1 MQTIQ
6 TTIRLDPVLKGKL
19 EELSRLH
26 ATTLNK
32 LVTAAREEFVVTD
45 ARAMQQDLK
54 ASLATLQRIAG
65 EDPRFERAIA
75 ETAAAEAAI
84 VEDPVEGE
92 PFVSEDRP
100 ATKAVRDIL
109 SA

>member
-1 MQTIQ
+1 MPTVQ
-6 TTIRLDPVLKGKL
+6 TTIRLDPVLKDKL
-19 EELSRLH
+19 EELSRLR

-32 LVTAAREEFVVTD
+32 LVTTALESYVVTD
-45 ARAMQQDLK
+45 ARAMQEELK
-54 ASLATLQRIAG
+54 ASLATLERIAS

-84 VEDPVEGE
+84 IEDPVEGE
-92 PFVSEDRP
+92 AFAEDRP
-100 ATKAVRDIL
+100 ATAAVRDIL